1 MDTAIWI
8 IIAVVV
14 VIVILALVL
23 LLLRQR
29 KARRR
34 VQAEEIRQN
43 ATQQVSTVRHREAVA
58 EEADARARKAQAE
71 ADAKAAEAKRLQ
83 EQARHHQGHAA
94 ESRHEVESEFARAD
108 RLDPDVRRNADGRD
122 RAPTGVVRTGGT
134 TRTSQVGT
142 PVSRR
147 TTLSIRVTAR
157 TPIPADTRRRR
168 TPADETLSQGD
179 TGHTCS
185 AV

>member
-23 LLLRQR
+23 LLMRQQ

-43 ATQQVSTVRHREAVA
+43 AAQQVSSVRHREAVA
-58 EEADARARKAQAE
+58 EEADARARKAKAE

-94 ESRHEVESEFARAD
+94 ESRQEVESEFARAD
-108 RLDPDVRRNADGRD
+108 RLDPDVRRNADGRNPD
-122 RAPTGVVRTGGT
+122 GRNADGRDDPNTAGRHAGQPSNNPIDPRHRPGADP
-134 TRTSQVGT
+134 RGDQT
-142 PVSRR
+142 PPN
-147 TTLSIRVTAR
+147 AR
-157 TPIPADTRRRR
+157 
-168 TPADETLSQGD
+168 
-179 TGHTCS
+179 
-185 AV
+185 

>member
-8 IIAVVV
+8 IIAVIA
-14 VIVILALVL
+14 VIAVLALVL

-34 VQAEEIRQN
+34 VQAEQIRQN
-43 ATQQVSTVRHREAVA
+43 ASQQVSTVRHREAVA
-58 EEADARARKAQAE
+58 EEADARARQAKAE

-108 RLDPDVRRNADGRD
+108 KLDPDVRRTGDGHEGHDPAGQGRHEDQQQPGVGGHRPDPRSHVDPRRDQTPPNAR
-122 RAPTGVVRTGGT
+122 
-134 TRTSQVGT
+134 
-142 PVSRR
+142 
-147 TTLSIRVTAR
+147 
-157 TPIPADTRRRR
+157 
-168 TPADETLSQGD
+168 
-179 TGHTCS
+179 
-185 AV
+185 

>member
-14 VIVILALVL
+14 VIIILALVL
-23 LLLRQR
+23 LLMRQQ

-43 ATQQVSTVRHREAVA
+43 AAQQVSSVRHREAVA
-58 EEADARARKAQAE
+58 EEADARARQAKAE

-94 ESRHEVESEFARAD
+94 ELRQEVESEFARAD
-108 RLDPDVRRNADGRD
+108 RLDPDVRRNADGRNAD
-122 RAPTGVVRTGGT
+122 GRNTEGPNTYGRDSDARDDS
-134 TRTSQVGT
+134 TSAGRHSGQPSNNPIDPRHRPGADPRGDQT
-142 PVSRR
+142 PPN
-147 TTLSIRVTAR
+147 AR
-157 TPIPADTRRRR
+157 
-168 TPADETLSQGD
+168 
-179 TGHTCS
+179 
-185 AV
+185 

>member
-122 RAPTGVVRTGGT
+122 TEGRGAHGRGADGRDDPNVAGRHAGQPSNNPIDPRHRPDADPRGH
-134 TRTSQVGT
+134 QT
-142 PVSRR
+142 PPN
-147 TTLSIRVTAR
+147 AR
-157 TPIPADTRRRR
+157 
-168 TPADETLSQGD
+168 
-179 TGHTCS
+179 
-185 AV
+185 

>member
-58 EEADARARKAQAE
+58 EEAAARARKAQAE

-122 RAPTGVVRTGGT
+122 TEGRGADGRGADGRNDPNVAGRHAGQPSNNPIDPRHRPDADPRGH
-134 TRTSQVGT
+134 QT
-142 PVSRR
+142 PPN
-147 TTLSIRVTAR
+147 AR
-157 TPIPADTRRRR
+157 
-168 TPADETLSQGD
+168 
-179 TGHTCS
+179 
-185 AV
+185 

>member
-8 IIAVVV
+8 IIAVVVV

-122 RAPTGVVRTGGT
+122 TEGRGT
-134 TRTSQVGT
+134 DGRGADGRDDPNTASRHAGQPSNNPIDPRHRPDADPRGHQT
-142 PVSRR
+142 PPN
-147 TTLSIRVTAR
+147 AR
-157 TPIPADTRRRR
+157 
-168 TPADETLSQGD
+168 
-179 TGHTCS
+179 
-185 AV
+185 